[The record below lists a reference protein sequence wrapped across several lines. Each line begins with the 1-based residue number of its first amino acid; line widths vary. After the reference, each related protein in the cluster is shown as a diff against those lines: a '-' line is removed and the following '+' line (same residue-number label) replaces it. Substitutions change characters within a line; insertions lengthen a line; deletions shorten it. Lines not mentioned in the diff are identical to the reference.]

1 MTTHPFIS
9 LRTVDR
15 MDDPKTTDSVTIPVS
30 VPADVA
36 HPRHQRS
43 VPDVP
48 EDIEDEIIL
57 HFNDPNW
64 DFRDTSPTL
73 PIPTDGVALQ
83 RFSTISSHI
92 GTRTEG
98 QAESRVSPWHTPGSR
113 ADFSSEEQ
121 VQFRDLSFPSCVAF
135 CSSRSF
141 SSGIHHT
148 LRSAQPSRT
157 PTTQQQCP

>member
-1 MTTHPFIS
+1 VTTHPFLS

-15 MDDPKTTDSVTIPVS
+15 MEDSKTTDSVTISVS

-36 HPRHQRS
+36 HPHHRRS

-48 EDIEDEIIL
+48 EDIEDETIL
-57 HFNDPNW
+57 HFNDHNW
-64 DFRDTSPTL
+64 DFQDTSETL
-73 PIPTDGVALQ
+73 SISTDGVAPQ
-83 RFSTISSHI
+83 RFSNISSHI
-92 GTRTEG
+92 GARTEG
-98 QAESRVSPWHTPGSR
+98 RTESRTSPWHTADPR

-121 VQFRDLSFPSCVAF
+121 VQFCDLSFSSCVAF
-135 CSSRSF
+135 CLSRPF

-157 PTTQQQCP
+157 LTTQQCP